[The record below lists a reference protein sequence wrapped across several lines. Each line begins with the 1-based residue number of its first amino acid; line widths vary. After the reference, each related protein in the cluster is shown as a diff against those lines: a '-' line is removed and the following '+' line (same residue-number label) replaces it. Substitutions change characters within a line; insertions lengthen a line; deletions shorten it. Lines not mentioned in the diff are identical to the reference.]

1 MSFPLNQYT
10 GKLCENCANLY
21 LMCFATAVLLR
32 VNNLASGTDLNAGW
46 AGGRGRG
53 RGPPWRAD
61 CTATRRY
68 SGTSFVT
75 LSSWEHRK
83 YFRLHKKIFHL
94 TRMTAGPGRG
104 GVSMTTDTRCS
115 GSETPTLTAGRG
127 RAGGVSAAR
136 RPRPRA
142 SDNLRHSSGGS
153 NIPRYIWPSWTIC
166 LALAAQIL
174 ITKACSEGL
183 LQKSSLMNRSLISKQ
198 QPICEGFNY
207 TSIPNYFS

>member
-46 AGGRGRG
+46 EGVRGRG

-153 NIPRYIWPSWTIC
+153 NIPRYIWPRAGQSASPSQHKF
-166 LALAAQIL
+166 LSQRPAV
-174 ITKACSEGL
+174 KACFRNL
-183 LQKSSLMNRSLISKQ
+183 HWW
-198 QPICEGFNY
+198 
-207 TSIPNYFS
+207 TDHW